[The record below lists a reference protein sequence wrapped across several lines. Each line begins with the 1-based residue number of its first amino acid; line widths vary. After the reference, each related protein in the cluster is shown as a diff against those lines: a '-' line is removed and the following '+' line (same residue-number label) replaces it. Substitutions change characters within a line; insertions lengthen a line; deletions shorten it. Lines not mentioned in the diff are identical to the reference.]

1 MKEINLLMTGLF
13 DDNSVN
19 VFVSVELHLLAWRE
33 GEVDVDLR
41 PDENENER
49 ERDATEG
56 HSQASYPPTQSIL
69 I

>member
-1 MKEINLLMTGLF
+1 MTGLF
-13 DDNSVN
+13 DDNSVD

-49 ERDATEG
+49 ERDATEKVT
-56 HSQASYPPTQSIL
+56 HTLRIHRRSPS
-69 I
+69 